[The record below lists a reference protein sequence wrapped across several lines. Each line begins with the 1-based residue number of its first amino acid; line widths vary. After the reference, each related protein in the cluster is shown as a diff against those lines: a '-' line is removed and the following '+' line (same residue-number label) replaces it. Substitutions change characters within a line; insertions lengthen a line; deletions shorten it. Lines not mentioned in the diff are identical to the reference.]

1 MSLNDIISFD
11 GNEFGVRD
19 FVSFNITPEPG
30 PLISE
35 KSVLLAS
42 KNITNM
48 SPQPKVSPRGNHIL
62 VSFGQIKALI
72 GQSKGLLFDA
82 QNPSIKLF
90 SEEIAERIEN
100 KMTHFRANTF
110 TDDDFEII
118 FLEEILREVTD
129 AWERRFKI
137 YERIVDSLS
146 ESSSNNEFES
156 EIKRISPIKDS
167 LKGFDIQIK
176 EHIESLEELLGKDFC
191 RILVV

>member
-1 MSLNDIISFD
+1 
-11 GNEFGVRD
+11 
-19 FVSFNITPEPG
+19 
-30 PLISE
+30 
-35 KSVLLAS
+35 
-42 KNITNM
+42 
-48 SPQPKVSPRGNHIL
+48 
-62 VSFGQIKALI
+62 
-72 GQSKGLLFDA
+72 
-82 QNPSIKLF
+82 
-90 SEEIAERIEN
+90 
-100 KMTHFRANTF
+100 MTHFRANTF